1 MKEPDL
7 LNRFCGRLRI
17 KSMKLPF
24 FISLFLI
31 FLLSNNTVFSQIQ
44 PDYSVEEGI
53 DPVTLVQQ
61 YLIGQGVA
69 TSNITYTGSLN
80 AEGSFSG
87 ESNLGISSGVIL
99 TSGKAVNSI
108 GPNNAGNKGFDNS
121 ASGDSDLNHLSG
133 GSTEDASIL
142 EFDFIPQ
149 SNMVEFRYVFGSDEY
164 PEYANSA
171 YNDVFGFFIS
181 GPGIS
186 GGQGFANDAKNIAI
200 APVLAFPQIYVS
212 INNINNGTSNNGPCE
227 NCQFYVN
234 NGTGSTPNAN
244 PFIQY
249 DGFTTVMVASSV
261 VQPCQ
266 TYHIKLVVADIG
278 DGAYDSGVF
287 LEANSFSSVG
297 LGANVGFTHAA
308 VDTAVE
314 ACNNAQVEFELF
326 EIATLDYPI
335 NLEIGGTAENGVDYE
350 FIDDQII
357 IPMGDTMV
365 VLPIVPIDD
374 GIYEYIT
381 ETVTLIF
388 NSSICGVDM
397 DTLTVYIK
405 DYPILGSV
413 ASGDQNM
420 VCGETKT
427 LRATGYGGI
436 PPYYYQWDTGE
447 TTDTLDVSPMVTTT
461 YTVTITDECGSQKVE
476 TIEVVVQGPVANA
489 GEDIPIC
496 LNQST
501 VLTATGGT
509 SWLWQPG
516 NLTDQ
521 AITVSPLT
529 TTTYTLTVYD
539 ACGNSSTDEVT
550 VFVDEPFAE
559 AGADEDICVG
569 QPVTLTANDTPGG
582 TWIWTDMATMTTYN
596 GRSITVSPP
605 DSRQYCVE
613 VTDNCGNTLTDC
625 LFVNVFQLTA
635 DAGIDLTICAGTP
648 TDLTGSSSTGNGTF
662 TWTDGTNTY
671 TGSTIQVAPLTTTTY
686 TMTVDDGCFANDQVI
701 VNVNPLPVVT
711 AMASA
716 SSICPDDQVTL
727 TAGGASNY
735 TWTAV
740 PADPTLTG
748 QENSPNPLVT
758 PLANTNYTLL
768 GIDAN
773 GCESSG
779 MVGVTVKERML
790 SDFSLSD
797 VSACEGAPLEIT
809 YTGNGQN
816 WATYAWDF
824 DGGVTTTTGQGPHSV
839 TWTGPGTRNVSLTVT
854 QSGCISQPVSLQVQ
868 VNALPVADFSAGLKE
883 GCVPLMV
890 SFSDLSANTVSGT
903 TYDWDFGGIAAS
915 ASQNPSQEFTLPGK
929 YDISLIV
936 TNPGSCISQKSLVAY
951 VDAWPVPQASFE
963 ASPWETSMKNPV
975 ISFTSTSQGDNLTY
989 LWNTG
994 DGNTYDTPDFTHT
1007 YADSGYYQ
1015 VMLAVT
1021 NDFGCVSEFEN
1032 QVFISPRYMLRVPS
1046 AFTPN
1051 SDGNNDRFTIKG
1063 NGVKEFS
1070 ISIYNRWGSLIFF
1083 SNNIDVSWDGKVNGQ
1098 PADKGIYVYHTYF
1111 RDDNDEVSEKNGY
1124 ITLLR

>member
-1 MKEPDL
+1 
-7 LNRFCGRLRI
+7 
-17 KSMKLPF
+17 MKLPF

-87 ESNLGISSGVIL
+87 ESNLGISSGVLL
-99 TSGKAVNSI
+99 TSGKAVNSV
-108 GPNNAGNKGFDNS
+108 GPNNAANKGFDNT
-121 ASGDSDLNHLSG
+121 ASGDPDLNILSG
-133 GSTEDASIL
+133 GTTEDASVL

-234 NGTGSTPNAN
+234 NGTGSTPSAN
-244 PFIQY
+244 PYIQY

-261 VQPCQ
+261 VVACS

-314 ACNNAQVEFELF
+314 ACNNAEVAFELF
-326 EIATLDYPI
+326 EIASLDYPI

-350 FIDDQII
+350 FIEDQII

-365 VLPIVPIDD
+365 VLPIIPIED

-397 DTLTVYIK
+397 DTLTVYVK

-420 VCGETKT
+420 VCGEVRK
-427 LRATGYGGI
+427 LQATGYGGI

-476 TIEVVVQGPVANA
+476 TIEVVVQGPVAYA

-521 AITVSPLT
+521 AITVSPLI
-529 TTTYTLTVYD
+529 TTTYTLTVFD

-550 VFVDEPFAE
+550 VFVDEPFAD
-559 AGADEDICVG
+559 AGADEDICLG

-582 TWIWTDMATMTTYN
+582 TWIWTDMTTMATYN

-625 LFVNVFQLTA
+625 LFVNIFQLTA
-635 DAGIDLTICAGTP
+635 IAGPDQVITYGTP
-648 TDLTGSSSTGNGTF
+648 TTLHGSVLQGAGPFQYQWEPSDKLVSAIVQNPTTMNL
-662 TWTDGTNTY
+662 Y
-671 TGSTIQVAPLTTTTY
+671 ESTI
-686 TMTVDDGCFANDQVI
+686 
-701 VNVNPLPVVT
+701 
-711 AMASA
+711 
-716 SSICPDDQVTL
+716 
-727 TAGGASNY
+727 
-735 TWTAV
+735 
-740 PADPTLTG
+740 
-748 QENSPNPLVT
+748 
-758 PLANTNYTLL
+758 
-768 GIDAN
+768 
-773 GCESSG
+773 
-779 MVGVTVKERML
+779 
-790 SDFSLSD
+790 
-797 VSACEGAPLEIT
+797 
-809 YTGNGQN
+809 
-816 WATYAWDF
+816 
-824 DGGVTTTTGQGPHSV
+824 
-839 TWTGPGTRNVSLTVT
+839 
-854 QSGCISQPVSLQVQ
+854 
-868 VNALPVADFSAGLKE
+868 
-883 GCVPLMV
+883 
-890 SFSDLSANTVSGT
+890 
-903 TYDWDFGGIAAS
+903 
-915 ASQNPSQEFTLPGK
+915 FTL
-929 YDISLIV
+929 YV
-936 TNPGSCISQKSLVAY
+936 TDLG
-951 VDAWPVPQASFE
+951 
-963 ASPWETSMKNPV
+963 T
-975 ISFTSTSQGDNLTY
+975 
-989 LWNTG
+989 
-994 DGNTYDTPDFTHT
+994 
-1007 YADSGYYQ
+1007 
-1015 VMLAVT
+1015 
-1021 NDFGCVSEFEN
+1021 GCVSEQPDSVTVSLDGYAVIAHPAAQPDTICSGSLATLFTMPDGGTNNYTFQWTSNPPGFTSSLANPEVSPSNTTVYTVTVNDGYNTANAVVTVIVN
-1032 QVFISPRYMLRVPS
+1032 QPPQVNLLPANNPRVEIISPTEIGICVFDTVNLDAGNPGSAYFWSNGSNDQTISIQTSGLSFDFQEFDVSVINPETGCIGTANIVAYFTFQNCSYGIEDNASNKGLMAYPNPSGDGLFNFQIEGLEGEILLEVFNSQGIISFKQTISVAPENTFNSSLNLSQNTPGIYFLKLTYDGGTMLR
-1046 AFTPN
+1046 
-1051 SDGNNDRFTIKG
+1051 K
-1063 NGVKEFS
+1063 
-1070 ISIYNRWGSLIFF
+1070 LI
-1083 SNNIDVSWDGKVNGQ
+1083 IQK
-1098 PADKGIYVYHTYF
+1098 
-1111 RDDNDEVSEKNGY
+1111 
-1124 ITLLR
+1124 